1 MRARLKVVA
10 MALASL
16 RAFRGLQEERVGL
29 YRYFEEGFL
38 AYLKAAPNLS
48 FDAYKRLVH
57 EISQEFKRISQLILC
72 EKDALKTVH
81 GRTDLSTLIDKVQEE
96 ESAKL
101 EMTAAFQIAR
111 QTLVE
116 RELTTTLT
124 TTATTTEDKERDIEM
139 TKREISELK
148 QKMSENETKII
159 ELLEELKYE
168 SEDLYDEEEDENMEE
183 RTEVH
188 GKVEGLEAADV
199 AIEMED
205 VSR

>member
-1 MRARLKVVA
+1 MGLSLPCTVV
-10 MALASL
+10 L
-16 RAFRGLQEERVGL
+16 F
-29 YRYFEEGFL
+29 
-38 AYLKAAPNLS
+38 
-48 FDAYKRLVH
+48 
-57 EISQEFKRISQLILC
+57 ILF
-72 EKDALKTVH
+72 A
-81 GRTDLSTLIDKVQEE
+81 DLSTLIDKVQEE

-124 TTATTTEDKERDIEM
+124 TTATSTEDKERDIEM

-168 SEDLYDEEEDENMEE
+168 SEDLYDEEEHENMEE